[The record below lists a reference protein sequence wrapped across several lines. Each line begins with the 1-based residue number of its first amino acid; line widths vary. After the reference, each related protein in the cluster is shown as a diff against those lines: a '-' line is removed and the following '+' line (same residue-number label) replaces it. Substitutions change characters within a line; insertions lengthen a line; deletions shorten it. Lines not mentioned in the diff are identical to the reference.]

1 MRPEARQRGFTLIEV
16 MLALVIVATAVPA
29 LLLTLDQQIDGTVHI
44 RDRSLA
50 QIIAANRLAEL
61 RLAQRADSVEGLRGE
76 LRGSEEMLDRTWYWR
91 MVTTATEVPGFSRV
105 ELQVRTTENENRPSL
120 HTLVAYIAS
129 AAQEN

>member
-29 LLLTLDQQIDGTVHI
+29 LLLTLDQQIDGTAHI

>member
-29 LLLTLDQQIDGTVHI
+29 LLLTLDQQIDGTAHI

-76 LRGSEEMLDRTWYWR
+76 LRGSEDVLKI
-91 MVTTATEVPGFSRV
+91 
-105 ELQVRTTENENRPSL
+105 QV
-120 HTLVAYIAS
+120 HTDLRHLRRGKIGV
-129 AAQEN
+129 QEGQDYNHSDARNLE